1 MHKSDKVTGKMIR
14 SGPLRCFEG
23 ENEMELIAEGDFKP
37 LNRSDCML
45 RFDEVLR
52 WAWESWRSAVGT
64 KIGQIYSYAI
74 AMMNVGAQS
83 NGEY

>member
-1 MHKSDKVTGKMIR
+1 MRISDKVTEKMIR

-23 ENEMELIAEGDFKP
+23 ENEMELIVGGDFKP
-37 LNRSDCML
+37 FNRSDCML

-52 WAWESWRSAVGT
+52 WAWESWRLAVGP
-64 KIGQIYSYAI
+64 KIGQIYPYAVS
-74 AMMNVGAQS
+74 MMNVGAKN